1 MKKITA
7 AFAAISLV
15 LLSGAVLA
23 DNHEPA
29 PLRYVPVE
37 AWTCNYLDGKGPEDL
52 DAVITEWNAWMDAND
67 EHEYLALTLT
77 PLYFGENRFDVGWL
91 GAWSNGQAMGRGMDR
106 WINEGGD
113 INAKFFEVLSCDSH
127 SNFATAELKSP
138 GEGPAPDNFVLTFSD
153 CTGPEAPEQWDQLFA
168 GFAEWHAYTTEN
180 GYHQGNWIMFPVYGG
195 GGAEFDFKLIQG
207 FDNHTELGEDY
218 QRYIDRTDW
227 EKESELLG
235 GLRDCDDA
243 RVYQA
248 TVRRRSAG
256 EE

>member
-1 MKKITA
+1 MAAVGWRGGAGGGGVATDHPTGEDEGQAGRPGPGLGEVECVPPVPARPMTA
-7 AFAAISLV
+7 FLT
-15 LLSGAVLA
+15 G
-23 DNHEPA
+23 HEGIVPDDQCGIRGTRVTGPAGHIDPA
-29 PLRYVPVE
+29 PLPGDEGVE
-37 AWTCNYLDGKGPEDL
+37 EAHRGG
-52 DAVITEWNAWMDAND
+52 
-67 EHEYLALTLT
+67 AL
-77 PLYFGENRFDVGWL
+77 
-91 GAWSNGQAMGRGMDR
+91 GRQPYR
-106 WINEGGD
+106 
-113 INAKFFEVLSCDSH
+113 
-127 SNFATAELKSP
+127 
-138 GEGPAPDNFVLTFSD
+138 
-153 CTGPEAPEQWDQLFA
+153 
-168 GFAEWHAYTTEN
+168 
-180 GYHQGNWIMFPVYGG
+180 G

>member
-7 AFAAISLV
+7 ASAAISLV

-29 PLRYVPVE
+29 PLRWVPVE
-37 AWTCNYLDGKGPEDL
+37 AWTCDYVDGKGPADL
-52 DAVITEWNAWMDAND
+52 DSVIAEWNAWMDAHD
-67 EHEYLALTLT
+67 EHEYFAMTLT
-77 PLYFGENRFDVGWL
+77 PFYFGENAFDVGWL
-91 GAWSNGQAMGRGMDR
+91 GTWPNGQAMGRGMDR
-106 WINEGGD
+106 WVTEGGD

-127 SNFATAELKSP
+127 SNFASAELKSP
-138 GEGPAPDNFVLTFSD
+138 GEGEAPDNFVLTFSD
-153 CTGPEAPEQWDQLFA
+153 CTGPETDEEWGQLFG
-168 GFAEWHAYTTEN
+168 GFAQWSAYMTEH

-227 EKESELLG
+227 DKEGELLG
-235 GLRDCDDA
+235 ELLECDDA